1 MANQDRKRKD
11 ETSEDRNTQD
21 KAEQDD
27 KLQIK
32 ISTSGQGKKPKQ
44 TKDNEKTRNKRN
56 IKTLKKRDKL

>member
-32 ISTSGQGKKPKQ
+32 ISTSGQGKKPNKPKTMRKQ
-44 TKDNEKTRNKRN
+44 EIREILRH
-56 IKTLKKRDKL
+56 